1 MITLHIVLFHWRVLS
16 NLTGPAPS
24 YHPPYASSLD
34 LPGHA
39 LDLPVG
45 PVSGLTLPLDWFSG
59 ILSYPRVCFLLF
71 LLNPNILPLCWISS
85 CTLPCYPFSGHG
97 GSFKVLDSR
106 AMLFICF
113 TNNSLHLLV
122 PNSQSLPPPPSFP
135 LATTDLSSL
144 WVCFCFMDVFIGVA
158 F

>member
-34 LPGHA
+34 LAWPACGSRIWA
-39 LDLPVG
+39 DSSSWLVFRYPQLPK
-45 PVSGLTLPLDWFSG
+45 
-59 ILSYPRVCFLLF
+59 VCFLLF

-85 CTLPCYPFSGHG
+85 CTLPCYPFLGHG
-97 GSFKVLDSR
+97 GSLKVLDSR

-122 PNSQSLPPPPSFP
+122 LNSQSLPPPPSFP
-135 LATTDLSSL
+135 LATTNLSSL